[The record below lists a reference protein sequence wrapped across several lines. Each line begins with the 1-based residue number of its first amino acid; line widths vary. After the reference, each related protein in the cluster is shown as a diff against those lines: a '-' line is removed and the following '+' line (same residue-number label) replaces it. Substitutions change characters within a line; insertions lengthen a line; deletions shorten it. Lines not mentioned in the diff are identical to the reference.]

1 MNSSKEIAELL
12 EKYDSWTLLCHEK
25 PDGDTIGSALSLYI
39 LGKRLGKKVVV
50 GGKDILPVRY
60 AFLPCTADYRKMTDN
75 DVPDNSLLLCIDTST
90 KARSIENIEQLV
102 KKHESINIDHHGD
115 NELYCK
121 YNLVDDSASATAEI
135 VTRLILERW
144 KISKDEA
151 ICLYTA
157 LVTDNGDFRFSS
169 VTAQSHRIAEIL
181 LEAGADQAE
190 IDDRLNENMTEGSLK
205 LWGYALSRVQ
215 LFIGGKVAICCVTSE
230 DFAKYN
236 SLPSDMENFVNQ
248 LLRIKGVKIALF
260 VCEHEG
266 KIKLSIRT
274 RVPYSARHIAS
285 IFGGGG
291 HINAAGAALK
301 GEFCTAVEELK
312 SKVEEYVSS
321 L

>member
-12 EKYDSWTLLCHEK
+12 EKYDSWILLCHEK
-25 PDGDTIGSALSLYI
+25 PDGDTIGSALSLYL

-50 GGKDILPVRY
+50 GGKDSLPLKY
-60 AFLPCTADYRKMTDN
+60 TFLPCAEEYRKLTDK
-75 DVPDNSLLLCIDTST
+75 DIPDNSLLLCIDTST
-90 KARSIENIEQLV
+90 KARSIVNIEQLV

-121 YNLVDDSASATAEI
+121 YNLVEDKASATAEI
-135 VTRLILERW
+135 VAKIILEKW
-144 KISKDEA
+144 EISKDEA
-151 ICLYTA
+151 TCLYTA

-169 VTAQSHRIAEIL
+169 VTPESHRIAEIL
-181 LEAGADQAE
+181 LEAGAEQAE

-205 LWGYALSRVQ
+205 LWGDALSSVQ
-215 LFIGGKVAICCVTSE
+215 LFMGGRAAICCVASA
-230 DFAKYN
+230 DYAKRN

-260 VCEHEG
+260 VSEHEG

-274 RVPYSARHIAS
+274 RAPYIARHIAS
-285 IFGGGG
+285 MFGGGG
-291 HINAAGAALK
+291 HINAAGAGLK
-301 GEFCTAVEELK
+301 GELCAAVEELK
-312 SKVEEYVSS
+312 SKVAEYAAN

>member
-12 EKYDSWTLLCHEK
+12 EKYDSWMLLCHEK

-50 GGKDILPVRY
+50 GGKDILPDRY
-60 AFLPCTADYRKMTDN
+60 AFLPCASDYRKMTDN

-90 KARSIENIEQLV
+90 KARSIVNIEQLV
-102 KKHESINIDHHGD
+102 KKYESINIDHHGD
-115 NELYCK
+115 NEAYCK
-121 YNLVDDSASATAEI
+121 YNLVEDKASATAEI
-135 VTRLILERW
+135 VAKIILEKW
-144 KISKDEA
+144 EISKDEA

-169 VTAQSHRIAEIL
+169 VTPESHRIAEIL
-181 LEAGADQAE
+181 LEAGAEQAE

-205 LWGYALSRVQ
+205 LWGEVLSSVQ
-215 LFIGGKVAICCVTSE
+215 LFMGGRAAICCVTSA
-230 DFAKYN
+230 DYAKHN
-236 SLPSDMENFVNQ
+236 SMPSDMENFVNQ

-260 VCEHEG
+260 VSEYEG

-274 RVPYSARHIAS
+274 RAPYSARHIAS

-291 HINAAGAALK
+291 HSNAAGAGLK
-301 GEFCTAVEELK
+301 GELCTTVEELK